1 MTDEALLKVVGERLA
16 ALRLARNMTQAQ
28 LAEQA
33 GLGLRT
39 VQRLELGAA
48 ATQLSGFIRVCRVLG
63 LVEHLDAFIPPPV
76 TSPMMQ
82 LKQAGRRRRRA
93 TGHPPSAKP
102 STWTWGEPS

>member
-1 MTDEALLKVVGERLA
+1 MTDEAPLKVVGERLA

-33 GLGLRT
+33 GLGLRK

-63 LVEHLDAFIPPPV
+63 WVEHLDAFIPPPAI
-76 TSPMMQ
+76 SPI
-82 LKQAGRRRRRA
+82 L
-93 TGHPPSAKP
+93 S
-102 STWTWGEPS
+102 

>member
-1 MTDEALLKVVGERLA
+1 
-16 ALRLARNMTQAQ
+16 MTQAQ

-48 ATQLSGFIRVCRVLG
+48 ATQLSGFIRVCRVPG
-63 LVEHLDAFIPPPV
+63 WVEHLDAFIPPPAI
-76 TSPMMQ
+76 SPILQ

-93 TGHPPSAKP
+93 TGQRTSAKP
-102 STWTWGEPS
+102 GTWTWGEPS